1 MKKIMQRGIAIL
13 LSCALIIGANFTS
26 VFAAQS
32 FWQRIGTG
40 ALGTVIS
47 GALGAINSILPDGKN
62 FIAEEDYESHDFYK
76 GNDTFLSAPSQNACW
91 RLGYNSVSLVPDD
104 WQEHQYYIGG
114 YIMAENWFTN
124 KVEGIIDDM
133 KARVIAVDD
142 SSGRGV
148 SVFATIDCIGMTNS
162 DIKYLQ
168 FLSLLRS
175 Y

>member
-1 MKKIMQRGIAIL
+1 MKKTLQRGFAIL

-76 GNDTFLSAPSQNACW
+76 GNDTFLSAEMPIAKVAKNRTDAIRIERTFFMWFLLSQ
-91 RLGYNSVSLVPDD
+91 
-104 WQEHQYYIGG
+104 
-114 YIMAENWFTN
+114 T
-124 KVEGIIDDM
+124 
-133 KARVIAVDD
+133 
-142 SSGRGV
+142 
-148 SVFATIDCIGMTNS
+148 
-162 DIKYLQ
+162 
-168 FLSLLRS
+168 
-175 Y
+175 